1 MYREHSNITKEIS
14 RIYKLIVFI
23 IAVSNKLYSK
33 LKHKKLTYG

>member
-14 RIYKLIVFI
+14 RINKLIVFI
-23 IAVSNKLYSK
+23 IAVFNKLYSK